1 MRYLLDTNVII
12 RYLNDDADTIQLLV
26 TLARTASEPFFVSAV
41 TQMEVWDGVHRAANP
56 TQVEQEYQAFFDD
69 LTILPFDSDVAKRG
83 ARLRHDLRQQSIR
96 TRDRALD
103 LQIAATALRHGLELV
118 TYNIQDYDDIAGL
131 TLYQK

>member
-41 TQMEVWDGVHRAANP
+41 TQMEVWDGVYRAVNP
-56 TQVEQEYQAFFDD
+56 TQIEREYQAFFDD
-69 LTILPFDSDVAKRG
+69 LTILPFDSDVARRG
-83 ARLRHDLRQQSIR
+83 AKLRHDLRQQSIR

-103 LQIAATALRHGLELV
+103 LQIAATALHHGLELV
-118 TYNIQDYDDIAGL
+118 TYNDQDYDDIAGL
-131 TLYQK
+131 RLYQK

>member
-103 LQIAATALRHGLELV
+103 LQIAVTALRHGLELV